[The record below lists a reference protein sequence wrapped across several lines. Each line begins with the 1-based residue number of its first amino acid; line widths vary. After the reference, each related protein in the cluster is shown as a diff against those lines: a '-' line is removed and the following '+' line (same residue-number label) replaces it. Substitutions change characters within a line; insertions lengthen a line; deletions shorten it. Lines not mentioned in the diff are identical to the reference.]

1 MNLTLL
7 SIVSIVGG
15 FMLAAVAHAAV
26 TAWKGRK

>member
-7 SIVSIVGG
+7 SIVAVVGG

-26 TAWKGRK
+26 AAWKGRK